1 MNYSNHYSEQNL
13 WDKIKQFSKT
23 AGEKVVYAVLL
34 LFYLVTDKGV
44 SLKSKA
50 TIIGALGYFIF
61 PLDAIPDI
69 MPAIGF
75 TDDLGVLMFALSEVS
90 SSITPEMKKKTKEQL
105 KEWFNKVNE
114 SEIKELEENLQS

>member
-90 SSITPEMKKKTKEQL
+90 SSITPEMKEKAKDQL
-105 KEWFNKVNE
+105 KEWFSKVNE
-114 SEIKELEENLQS
+114 SEIKELEEKL

>member
-34 LFYLVTDKGV
+34 LFYLVTDKEV

-90 SSITPEMKKKTKEQL
+90 SSITPEMKEKAKDQL
-105 KEWFNKVNE
+105 KEWFSKVNE
-114 SEIKELEENLQS
+114 SEIKELEEKL

>member
-34 LFYLVTDKGV
+34 LFYLLTDKEV
-44 SLKSKA
+44 SLKSNA

-90 SSITPEMKKKTKEQL
+90 SSITPEMKEKAKEKL
-105 KEWFNKVNE
+105 KEWFSKVNE
-114 SEIKELEENLQS
+114 SEIKELEEKL

>member
-90 SSITPEMKKKTKEQL
+90 SSITPEMKKKAKEQL

>member
-75 TDDLGVLMFALSEVS
+75 TDDLGVLMFCFIRS
-90 SSITPEMKKKTKEQL
+90 
-105 KEWFNKVNE
+105 F
-114 SEIKELEENLQS
+114 IKYNS

>member
-13 WDKIKQFSKT
+13 WDKIKKFSKT

-34 LFYLVTDKGV
+34 LFYLLTDKGV

-90 SSITPEMKKKTKEQL
+90 SSINPEMKKKAKEQL
-105 KEWFNKVNE
+105 KEWFSKVND
-114 SEIKELEENLQS
+114 SEIKELEENL